1 MAPVTPDHL
10 VAPVPEPAAAAGG
23 SPVPEPATAGGGALE
38 VQQEVGDDPYADDDA
53 ELPRHVVVRINGVT
67 LQLLALFLW
76 ARFIST

>member
-23 SPVPEPATAGGGALE
+23 SPVPEPATAGGGALDDT
-38 VQQEVGDDPYADDDA
+38 QEGDDPYADDDV

>member
-10 VAPVPEPAAAAGG
+10 VAPPPEAAGG
-23 SPVPEPATAGGGALE
+23 SPVPEPATAGGGALDDT
-38 VQQEVGDDPYADDDA
+38 QEGDDPYADDDV
-53 ELPRHVVVRINGVT
+53 ELPRHIVVRINGVT